1 MPYILVN
8 HNGTL
13 VFIIYKAFGY
23 FSPTEAWNTNRS
35 CVMHLLTAGLQQK
48 GKKRKKNIKRSFQ
61 QKSPR
66 NAENYFHFLK
76 RCFLLVSVSYDS
88 HAETPSVPRSH
99 QGHAVCTQ
107 GKAHSLC
114 HFVIPDFWH
123 EARRTYSVLYL
134 QTLDISGFLNIRS
147 PVSSPGWGSWLF
159 PTPVLPL
166 THPLDTWKEGN
177 IWACFSTSPSHCS
190 TG

>member
-1 MPYILVN
+1 MKHQPFVCDASFN
-8 HNGTL
+8 CRFATKGEKKEEK
-13 VFIIYKAFGY
+13 YKKE
-23 FSPTEAWNTNRS
+23 FSTKES
-35 CVMHLLTAGLQQK
+35 QK
-48 GKKRKKNIKRSFQ
+48 CRKLFSF
-61 QKSPR
+61 
-66 NAENYFHFLK
+66 FK

-123 EARRTYSVLYL
+123 EARWTYSVLHL

-159 PTPVLPL
+159 PTPVSPL